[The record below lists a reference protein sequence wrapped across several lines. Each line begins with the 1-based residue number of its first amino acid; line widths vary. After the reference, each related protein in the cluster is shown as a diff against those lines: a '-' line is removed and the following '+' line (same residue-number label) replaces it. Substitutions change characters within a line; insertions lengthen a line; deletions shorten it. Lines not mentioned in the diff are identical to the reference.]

1 MNHTRNG
8 KRRVIVWGAGG
19 HGKVIVDAL
28 LAADC
33 CVVVGIVDDDA
44 TKTGATILGVHVLDF
59 SGGLRALANKT
70 DFDAVAIGIGD
81 NYVRSEK
88 FREIRV
94 LGLEPM
100 NVIHPA
106 AHISR
111 FVELGRGVTILAGA
125 TVNPGTVI
133 EDNVCINTSASVDHD
148 NHLRHS
154 CHIFPNAT
162 LAGGVHVGEHA
173 YVGSGAVIVPNVT
186 IGRHSYVGAGAVVLK
201 DVPESVTVAGNPAA
215 QIRVQSKRH
224 NERSEQRQ
232 WTQCLSKP

>member
-1 MNHTRNG
+1 MNHTRNR

-33 CVVVGIVDDDA
+33 CVVVGIVDNDA
-44 TKTGATILGVHVLDF
+44 TKTGATILGVRVLDF
-59 SGGLRALANKT
+59 SGGLSKLANT
-70 DFDAVAIGIGD
+70 IDFDAVAIGIGD

-88 FREIRV
+88 FREIRA
-94 LGLEPM
+94 LGLAPM

-106 AHISR
+106 AHLSR
-111 FVELGRGVTILAGA
+111 FVELGHGVTILAGA
-125 TVNPGTVI
+125 TVNPGTAI
-133 EDNVCINTSASVDHD
+133 EDNVCVNTSASVDHD

-162 LAGGVHVGEHA
+162 LAGSVHVGEHA

-186 IGRHSYVGAGAVVLK
+186 IGKHSYVGAGAVVLK

-215 QIRVQSKRH
+215 EIRVQSKRH
-224 NERSEQRQ
+224 NERPEQRQ

>member
-44 TKTGATILGVHVLDF
+44 TKTGATMLGIRVLDF
-59 SGGLRALANKT
+59 SGGLTKLANKIH
-70 DFDAVAIGIGD
+70 FDAVAIGIGD

-88 FREIRV
+88 FLEIRA
-94 LGLEPM
+94 LSLAPI

-111 FVELGRGVTILAGA
+111 FVELGQGVTILAGA

-133 EDNVCINTSASVDHD
+133 EDNVCVNTSASVDHD
-148 NHLRHS
+148 NHLCHS

-162 LAGGVHVGEHA
+162 LAGGVHVGEHS

-186 IGRHSYVGAGAVVLK
+186 IGKHSYVGAGAVVLK
-201 DVPESVTVAGNPAA
+201 DVPESITVAGNPAA
-215 QIRVQSKRH
+215 EIQSQRPNH
-224 NERSEQRQ
+224 ERPNQRQ